1 MATDT
6 HAVPRPTQPT
16 PLVFPRHLPSLVVEA
31 VFDAYLQ
38 TASPPACVAMACRR
52 RWLAQ
57 HTPLAGAPEFCRAAR
72 RFARKWLQMV
82 PPTRIVN
89 GVPLVTV
96 WQGCD
101 LCAPRLEGAGTLTLV
116 GSRDCGGKNAAAC
129 DIVTGM
135 QGQLDRLY
143 VARLSGRTRGS
154 ACCNILPDYGTSVH
168 TATLLHDTAADA
180 VDAAVADHKRD
191 PFCKHETAAVLIE
204 ACDHYVDSGN
214 ADLADDRRRDV
225 ARFADSVAAAKRCGI
240 HVVATVSGASAS
252 IGGLC
257 LLRGAV
263 DRFVLVVPDAGRR
276 HDVAHLFA
284 PLTHYPTSTLL
295 ALMAVAD
302 RYDALVFEHG
312 EAPTETV
319 SVWVRRQ
326 KCR

>member
-6 HAVPRPTQPT
+6 HVTTESAQPA
-16 PLVFPRHLPSLVVEA
+16 PLVFPRYLPSLVVEA

-38 TASPPACVAMACRR
+38 TASPPACVAIACRR

-72 RFARKWLQMV
+72 RFARKWLPIM
-82 PPTRIVN
+82 PPARVVD
-89 GVPLVTV
+89 GVALVTV

-101 LCAPRLEGAGTLTLV
+101 LGAPSLGGAGTLTLV

-129 DIVTGM
+129 GIVAGM
-135 QGQLDRLY
+135 RGQLDRLY
-143 VARLSGRTRGS
+143 VARILGHTRGS
-154 ACCNILPDYGTSVH
+154 TCCDILPDCEASVH
-168 TATLLHDTAADA
+168 TATLLNDTAADV
-180 VDAAVADHKRD
+180 VDVAVADHKRA
-191 PFCKHETAAVLIE
+191 PFCQHESVAVLIE
-204 ACDHYVDSGN
+204 ACDRYVDNNDVGPV
-214 ADLADDRRRDV
+214 DDRRRDLM
-225 ARFADSVAAAKRCGI
+225 RFADSVAAAKRCGI

-252 IGGLC
+252 IGGPHI
-257 LLRGAV
+257 LRDGV

-284 PLTHYPTSTLL
+284 PLTHYPPSTLL
-295 ALMAVAD
+295 ALMAVVD
-302 RYDALVFEHG
+302 RFDALVFERD
-312 EAPTETV
+312 EAPTDTV